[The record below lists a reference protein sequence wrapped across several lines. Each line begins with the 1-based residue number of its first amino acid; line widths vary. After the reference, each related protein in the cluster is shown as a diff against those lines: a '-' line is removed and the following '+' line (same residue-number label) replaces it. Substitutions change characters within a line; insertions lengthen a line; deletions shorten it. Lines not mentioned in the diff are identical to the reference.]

1 MDALGLALLLVWGLF
16 DAAIAEFVFG
26 PERGWVAWLFTRVK
40 LLLLLSN
47 DSFWSVRVFKKNTY
61 FENWEQNNCYV
72 IHLLRS
78 KSCFPPGRGLHFFI
92 FMLDLCVLLAP
103 LELAL

>member
-1 MDALGLALLLVWGLF
+1 MLQALPCSLLWGLF
-16 DAAIAEFVFG
+16 DAEFVFG
-26 PERGWVAWLFTRVK
+26 LERGGQPECLPEE
-40 LLLLLSN
+40 N
-47 DSFWSVRVFKKNTY
+47 CYCCSVMTAFGLRGYLKIKY

-78 KSCFPPGRGLHFFI
+78 KSCFPPGRGLHLFFFFI
-92 FMLDLCVLLAP
+92 FIFLLDLCVLLAP

>member
-47 DSFWSVRVFKKNTY
+47 DSFWSMRVF
-61 FENWEQNNCYV
+61 
-72 IHLLRS
+72 
-78 KSCFPPGRGLHFFI
+78 
-92 FMLDLCVLLAP
+92 
-103 LELAL
+103 